1 MNTQAIQTLGVV
13 IASLLGGGI
22 IKAVVDLIRNRHIGK
37 LEEKQFD
44 FTTLT
49 KMNEILQSDVNAVR
63 KELNEER
70 AQRRALEE
78 ELARE
83 RRLRQNLEA
92 RVEELEKNRGDKNG

>member
-1 MNTQAIQTLGVV
+1 MNAQAIQTLGIV

-22 IKAVVDLIRNRHIGK
+22 IKALVDLVRNRHIGR

-49 KMNEILQSDVNAVR
+49 QMNELLRLDVIAVR
-63 KELNEER
+63 AELNEER
-70 AQRRALEE
+70 ARRRSLEE

-83 RRLRQNLEA
+83 RRLRQELEA
-92 RVEELEKNRGDKNG
+92 RVEELEKNRGNRNG

>member
-1 MNTQAIQTLGVV
+1 MNAQAIQTLGIV

-22 IKAVVDLIRNRHIGK
+22 IKAIVDLVRNRHIGR

-49 KMNEILQSDVNAVR
+49 KMNEILQNDVNAVR

-83 RRLRQNLEA
+83 RRLRQALEA
-92 RVEELEKNRGDKNG
+92 RVEELERTRGGTNG